1 MNVTSTL
8 RNRRLSI
15 FACLATAFIVTA
27 GSTPVSKHG
36 PGVPGA
42 GSDPDPVHAELKSSV
57 PADGDTVRI
66 GLARTTLVFSEPVE
80 PKLSSIRWIGPAS
93 DTVSLRVS
101 GAPDQPHVLVTDAP
115 PGENGPQKLVWRTVS
130 ADGHQLS
137 GEISFVVAAP
147 EFVEPAPAEIVAAP
161 PAATPDPDRS
171 LGTEAGSS
179 GATEFPT
186 SRIVAHGLGM
196 FCLLGFA
203 GLLWF
208 GLGTKILDEPRP
220 HRLASI
226 LGMGATLLLVVDL
239 FLLMSSLR
247 LPGVSLSETFAT
259 VAGTRSGAVEVWR
272 AGLAII
278 AFVLFTGT
286 GLVRLGSVLAIG
298 AVVIGA
304 LGGHQATMQPMIS
317 LPANGLHLGAAAVWT
332 GGLLLLAVWPAN
344 AGDTASGGTGW
355 TFPRIV
361 RRVSAAALLASGV
374 ILVTAV
380 VQGLLYLPS
389 LGAVFSSGYGKLIL
403 AKSAGFTALISFGA
417 YNRFRLIPALDASD
431 EGERPLRKSV
441 RLEVIVVIVIVL
453 VAVVLS
459 QVPPPLE

>member
-1 MNVTSTL
+1 MNVTSSL

-15 FACLATAFIVTA
+15 FACLATASIVTA
-27 GSTPVSKHG
+27 GSTPGSEHG

-42 GSDPDPVHAELKSSV
+42 GFNPDPVHAELKSSI

-66 GLARTTLVFSEPVE
+66 GLASTTLVFSEPVE
-80 PKLSSIRWIGPAS
+80 PKLSSIRWIGPAA

-101 GAPDQPHVLVTDAP
+101 GAPEQPNVLVTDAP

-137 GEISFVVAAP
+137 GEISFVMAAP

-161 PAATPDPDRS
+161 PAATADLDGPR
-171 LGTEAGSS
+171 GTDGDSAGAS
-179 GATEFPT
+179 EFPT

-226 LGMGATLLLVVDL
+226 LGLGATLLLVVDL

-259 VAGTRSGAVEVWR
+259 VAGTRSGAAEVWR
-272 AGLAII
+272 AGLVLT
-278 AFVLFTGT
+278 AFLLFTGT

-304 LGGHQATMQPMIS
+304 LGGHQATIQPMIS

-344 AGDTASGGTGW
+344 TGDTASDTGW

-361 RRVSAAALLASGV
+361 RRVSSAALLASGV

-380 VQGLLYLPS
+380 VQSLLYLPS
-389 LGAVFSSGYGKLIL
+389 FGAIFSSGYGKLIL

-417 YNRFRLIPALDASD
+417 YHRFRLIPALDASD
-431 EGERPLRKSV
+431 EGARPLRKSV
-441 RLEVIVVIVIVL
+441 RLEVIVVMVIVL